1 MKKIAIVV
9 LTLLLASC
17 VTQTPTD
24 SDNPTDTNLDSPYF
38 HTYTFIT
45 PKSDSNM
52 YGFGV
57 QIPDGFKISTEVY
70 EKTGSLFVASPDQKN
85 TFSLVAIKSY
95 PHNDALSFIENDV
108 ISKSKET
115 SFGQVATEKPW
126 MTPFPGEEDITH
138 CEASF
143 ASVEYQT
150 NIQDVDFAGQIMVN
164 WFDAIQKT
172 SGSVGFVLSIQSPRQ
187 DWPKMKPVFEFMR
200 QSLVWLPSGS
210 DMQSKILRLT
220 DNKKK
225 LDEVAYEE
233 FDYKMLQLS
242 NGTPHGPGWET
253 LFAKWAIGYDNE
265 TDKYYLVANLQ
276 TPSGLLPNPAR
287 PGMTLER
294 NLPKK
299 LFSYVLETTKPLKV
313 GK

>member
-1 MKKIAIVV
+1 MRKIAIVV
-9 LTLLLASC
+9 LTFLLVSC
-17 VTQTPTD
+17 GSQTPKD
-24 SDNPTDTNLDSPYF
+24 SENTSDKKIDSPDFY
-38 HTYTFIT
+38 TYTFIT
-45 PKSDSNM
+45 PKSDPNI
-52 YGFGV
+52 YGFGI

-70 EKTGSLFVASPDQKN
+70 EKTGSLFVSSPDQKN

-95 PHNDALSFIENDV
+95 PHNDALSFVENDV
-108 ISKSKET
+108 VNKGKET
-115 SFGQVATEKPW
+115 TFGQVKTEKPW

-143 ASVEYQT
+143 ASVEFRT
-150 NIQDVDFAGQIMVN
+150 RIEDIDFTGQIMVN

-172 SGSVGFVLSIQSPRQ
+172 SGSVGFVLSMHSPKQ
-187 DWPKMKPVFEFMR
+187 DWPRMKPIFEFMR

-210 DMQSKILRLT
+210 DMQGKILRLT
-220 DNKKK
+220 DKKKK
-225 LDEVAYEE
+225 LDEVAHEE

-242 NGTPHGPGWET
+242 NGTSHGPGWET
-253 LFAKWAIGYDNE
+253 LFAKWAIGYDRE

-294 NLPKK
+294 SLPKK
-299 LFSYVLETTKPLKV
+299 LFSYVLETTKPLEV